1 MNRRRTGVVA
11 LAAVCLV
18 LLAVLPGRAQQ
29 ARSLGAVLLNGDFEG
44 PFYIYG
50 SGQVAQSWVPYDLNP
65 TSSPQFLRSTLHKHQ
80 GVASQQIWGDN
91 SPWYAGI
98 LQTTALTSAG
108 SASIQAGKKY
118 TVHVWVYSIYGGIG
132 SAVQNDKI
140 RKRIGVHPAGGAN
153 PKSTDIVWAP
163 WHGQDKEWVQINA
176 LVEAKSDRLTI
187 FVEGENVKS
196 GGQDQLYIDDI
207 WIEEEGAAPP
217 TATPTATRLPTA
229 TPKPTATP
237 AIAVVQTLPVG
248 RQPQGVAVLYGLNRF
263 FVANSGEDTITSLDG
278 FLNWRKTQLPS
289 GGDRSTSL
297 AADPDQC
304 RLYVVNTASN
314 SMSVFNSCSNRH
326 IDEVALPEGAAP
338 GAVAVL
344 TSTNTIYVANTALN
358 SVTLINGDTLAA
370 IKTIP
375 VGPVPGQIA
384 VNPRT
389 NRVYLTFRGYPADNA
404 GGIAIIDGVTQ
415 TVVKTINLS
424 YNDQVPAPAPYGVAV
439 NSVTDRIYV
448 ATTSGKLVVLDGSTD
463 SVIATLSPPVVSGLD
478 AVAVNPRTNNVFVC
492 SATGNVVYVYD
503 ADEGRWA
510 LTLGVG
516 AGLFRGIAVNP
527 LTNQVVVSN
536 TGEDSVSIIRDFGEY
551 QPFRA
556 WLPDIRR

>member
-1 MNRRRTGVVA
+1 MRKRRTGLVA
-11 LAAVCLV
+11 LMAVAVVLV
-18 LLAVLPGRAQQ
+18 AVLPGYAQQ

-44 PFYIYG
+44 PFYIFG
-50 SGQVAQSWVPYDLNP
+50 SGYVAQSWVPYDLNP
-65 TSSPQFLRSTLHKHQ
+65 SSSPQFLRSTLHKHQ
-80 GVASQQIWGDN
+80 GLASQQIWGDTV
-91 SPWYAGI
+91 PWYAGI

-118 TVHVWVYSIYGGIG
+118 TVHVWVYSIYGGAN

-140 RKRIGVHPAGGAN
+140 RKRVGVHASGGAN
-153 PKSTDIVWAP
+153 PKSTDIVWTP
-163 WHGQDKEWVQINA
+163 WHGQDKVWVQINA
-176 LVEAKSDRLTI
+176 LVEAKGDRLTI

-217 TATPTATRLPTA
+217 TPTATATSVPTA
-229 TPKPTATP
+229 TPMPSPTP

-248 RQPQGVAVLYGLNRF
+248 RQPQGVAVLQSLNRF
-263 FVANSGEDTITSLDG
+263 FIANNGENTITSLDG
-278 FLNWRKTQLPS
+278 FLNWRRTDLPA
-289 GGDRSTSL
+289 GGDRPTSV
-297 AADPDQC
+297 AVDPDQC

-314 SMSVFNSCSNRH
+314 SMSVFNSCSNRQ
-326 IDEVALPEGAAP
+326 VGSVPLPEGAAP

-358 SVTLINGDTLAA
+358 SVTLINGETLAT
-370 IKTIP
+370 IKTLS

-404 GGIAIIDGVTQ
+404 GGIAIIDGVAQ
-415 TVVKTINLS
+415 TVVKTIGLS
-424 YNDQVPAPAPYGVAV
+424 YNDQVPAPAPYGVTV
-439 NSVTDRIYV
+439 NSVTNRIYV
-448 ATTSGKLVVLDGSTD
+448 ATTSGKLIVLDGDTD
-463 SVIATLSPPVVSGLD
+463 TVIATLSPPVVSGLD

-503 ADEGRWA
+503 ADEGRWT

-556 WLPDIRR
+556 WIPDIRR

>member
-1 MNRRRTGVVA
+1 M
-11 LAAVCLV
+11 
-18 LLAVLPGRAQQ
+18 
-29 ARSLGAVLLNGDFEG
+29 
-44 PFYIYG
+44 
-50 SGQVAQSWVPYDLNP
+50 
-65 TSSPQFLRSTLHKHQ
+65 
-80 GVASQQIWGDN
+80 
-91 SPWYAGI
+91 
-98 LQTTALTSAG
+98 
-108 SASIQAGKKY
+108 
-118 TVHVWVYSIYGGIG
+118 
-132 SAVQNDKI
+132 
-140 RKRIGVHPAGGAN
+140 
-153 PKSTDIVWAP
+153 
-163 WHGQDKEWVQINA
+163 
-176 LVEAKSDRLTI
+176 
-187 FVEGENVKS
+187 
-196 GGQDQLYIDDI
+196 
-207 WIEEEGAAPP
+207 
-217 TATPTATRLPTA
+217 
-229 TPKPTATP
+229 
-237 AIAVVQTLPVG
+237 VQTLPVG

-289 GGDRSTSL
+289 GGDRPTSL

-370 IKTIP
+370 IKTMQ